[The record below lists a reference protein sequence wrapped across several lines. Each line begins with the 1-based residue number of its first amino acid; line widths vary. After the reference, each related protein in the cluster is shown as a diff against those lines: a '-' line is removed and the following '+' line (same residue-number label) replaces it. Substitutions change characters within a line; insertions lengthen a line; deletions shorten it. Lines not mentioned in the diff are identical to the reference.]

1 MPSSRAGTACGMRA
15 LRPDAEMRKPMVS
28 PSPTG
33 STVRVP
39 PRGIVCPAMMSMFS
53 SSFTRFFGNNAWG
66 RFQVSLVLSSS
77 MKPRAIAC
85 ALPRSIWALAEP
97 AAPKAR
103 RQNCR
108 RAEAVLALRL
118 MRSSAKVLVS
128 SSLSFSSST
137 SSPLTIAPAGLIRSW
152 QTREHRSAARSRASR
167 TTATDMRT
175 SPVGGRLTRLT
186 VSARGRFRHGSGGP
200 V

>member
-1 MPSSRAGTACGMRA
+1 M
-15 LRPDAEMRKPMVS
+15 
-28 PSPTG
+28 
-33 STVRVP
+33 
-39 PRGIVCPAMMSMFS
+39 ISMLS
-53 SSFTRFFGNNAWG
+53 SSLTRFFGSSVCG
-66 RFQVSLVLSSS
+66 RFQTNLVLPSS
-77 MKPRAIAC
+77 MKARAMAW
-85 ALPRSIWALAEP
+85 ALPRSICALGEP

-108 RAEAVLALRL
+108 RTEAVFALRL

-137 SSPLTIAPAGLIRSW
+137 SSPLTIAPVGLIRSW

-167 TTATDMRT
+167 ATAADMR
-175 SPVGGRLTRLT
+175 GL
-186 VSARGRFRHGSGGP
+186 SGGERISGCACWMRFDRGVAGP